1 MLLAAGTPA
10 SGDLCWCSDSGK
22 AAASRAFGATLADI
36 DFLRCDRVIAVVTVR
51 PLLTARDAV
60 AGRSV
65 CATEMLKAL
74 RQEALRAFR
83 KLLGSRQEARLAR
96 HAWKALFLLSA

>member
-1 MLLAAGTPA
+1 MCSWRLAHQ
-10 SGDLCWCSDSGK
+10 
-22 AAASRAFGATLADI
+22 RAVTF
-36 DFLRCDRVIAVVTVR
+36 AVVTVR

-74 RQEALRAFR
+74 RKEALRAFR
-83 KLLGSRQEARLAR
+83 KP
-96 HAWKALFLLSA
+96 

>member
-1 MLLAAGTPA
+1 VLLAAGTPA

-74 RQEALRAFR
+74 RKEALRAFR
-83 KLLGSRQEARLAR
+83 KP
-96 HAWKALFLLSA
+96 